1 MIAIIHYGVGN
12 LASVE
17 KALKKLGF
25 QAEITSEAAK
35 IMRAERLIFPGVGA
49 FAAALDSLQ
58 TLNLIP
64 ILQNLSQRGVPI
76 LGICLGH
83 QLLFSDSEEHGF
95 HRGLALIPGHV
106 RRFPE
111 TVRIPHMGWNRVRF
125 AKPSPLFEGI
135 PDGSFFYFANSFYSE
150 TDRQFTLTT
159 TDYGVTFTSAAANGN
174 VFGVQ
179 FHPEKSQD
187 AGLQLLENFVRK
199 I

>member
-1 MIAIIHYGVGN
+1 MIAIINYGVGN

-25 QAEITSEAAK
+25 HAEITDEAQR
-35 IMRAERLIFPGVGA
+35 ILQAERVVFPGVGA
-49 FAAALDSLQ
+49 FAAALENLQ
-58 TLNLIP
+58 KKQLVPVLTEL
-64 ILQNLSQRGVPI
+64 RDKGVPM

-83 QLLFSDSEEHGF
+83 QLLFSDSEEHGS
-95 HRGLALIPGHV
+95 HHGLDFIPGHV

-111 TVRIPHMGWNRVRF
+111 TVRIPHMGWNRVEF
-125 AKPSPLFEGI
+125 LNPSPLFEGI
-135 PDGSFFYFANSFYSE
+135 PNRTFFYFANSYYST
-150 TDRQFTLTT
+150 TDRQFALATT
-159 TDYGVTFTSAAANGN
+159 TYGLSFVSAAQKGS
-174 VFGVQ
+174 VLGVQ